1 MIVDE
6 QIKMKKVAI
15 LFRRAPHGSP
25 HGREALDLALLSASF
40 EQEVSLIFVDD
51 GVLNLV
57 KDQQPER
64 VGAKDYI
71 ATFGA
76 LPLYDV
82 ETVLAC
88 EESLVEYGLDLT
100 DLTIEVD
107 KVSPSLITEQLSK
120 VDEVLVF

>member
-1 MIVDE
+1 
-6 QIKMKKVAI
+6 MKKIAI

-51 GVLNLV
+51 GVLHLV

-64 VGAKDYI
+64 IGAKDYI

-82 ETVLAC
+82 DTVLAC
-88 EESLVEYGLDLT
+88 EASLDEYGLEST
-100 DLTIEVD
+100 PLTIEVD
-107 KVSPSLITEQLSK
+107 KVSPSFITAQLSK

>member
-1 MIVDE
+1 
-6 QIKMKKVAI
+6 MKKIAI
-15 LFRRAPHGSP
+15 IFRRAPHGTP

-40 EQEVSLIFVDD
+40 EQQVSLIFADE

-57 KDQQPER
+57 AQQVPEL

-82 ETVLAC
+82 DTILVCQDSLAQ
-88 EESLVEYGLDLT
+88 YGLT
-100 DLTIEVD
+100 DKALTIAAVPVAAAVIAQHLAD
-107 KVSPSLITEQLSK
+107 

>member
-1 MIVDE
+1 
-6 QIKMKKVAI
+6 MKKVAI
-15 LFRRAPHGSP
+15 VFRRAPHGSP

-82 ETVLAC
+82 DTVLAC
-88 EESLVEYGLDLT
+88 EESLVEYGLEPTELA
-100 DLTIEVD
+100 IEVD
-107 KVSPSLITEQLSK
+107 KVPPSVITEQLTQ